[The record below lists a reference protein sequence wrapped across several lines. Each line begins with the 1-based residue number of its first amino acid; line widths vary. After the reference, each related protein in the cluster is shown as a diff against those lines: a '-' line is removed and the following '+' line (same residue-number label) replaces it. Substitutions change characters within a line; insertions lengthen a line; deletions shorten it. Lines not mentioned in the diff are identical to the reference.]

1 MAQTRPFVCAFAC
14 LLMFAAA
21 LEAQQAPTA
30 NEMAFIYELNR
41 ARQNPQRYDTEN
53 SLGGILNGVAAQPP
67 LALNENLVQSARFH
81 STEMATAGYF
91 AHQSAVT
98 GDYPNKMARDA
109 GYPLYTGW
117 TDNAN
122 YIESLAANGGS
133 FSGVTYSPTDALRNL
148 IIDAGVTPPGH
159 RIHLLAMDPFN
170 QDFRE
175 IGTGY
180 AQGAHWSNSSPWSA
194 AYWAIHTGRRNTD
207 PIRMFGV
214 VYDDAN
220 GNGRYDSG
228 EGLGGVTVN
237 ATGPSTQNTTTNA
250 QGAYVLVVTSGSWT
264 VTCSGGSF
272 QGTSNATVSVGSNNV
287 EVDFASGRPA
297 GERDFEFQS
306 VGGGPVLTTAPGTL
320 TFNSPTAATPSTSDS
335 FTISGVRLVGDV
347 TITAPSEFQV
357 STQSGTGFGNSVTL
371 TPGGAT
377 LATTTVY
384 VRFNPSG
391 ASGANGDVT
400 CTADGAISKLIN
412 VTGTVSTNPAVFAS
426 PATLALVADRIG
438 VSSNVLSYTLSGYNL
453 TASIAISAPG
463 DFEVSLSST
472 SGFSGG
478 FSIAPSGGTVSP
490 TTIYVRYMPGSLSDS
505 GNITNVA
512 GAASDDV
519 AVTGTVTNAPQIS
532 VSTST
537 LTFVSASSG
546 VPSTEQVVNVSGQYL
561 AGDIVVTAPSGFE
574 LTTTS
579 GSAYTASVNL
589 TPAAGVVTSTPIYV
603 RYLGGTPSSGN
614 LTCTSTQA
622 TTQQVALTGSIAPPP
637 NITLGTG
644 GLTLNSTAIGVTSP
658 VSSYTVSGTNLVGNV
673 SLNCGSGFEISTSA
687 SSGFGTSLSLTPAAG
702 TLTATTIYVRY
713 TPTVATQVIAD
724 ITHSSPA
731 ATSKLLPVW
740 GNVVAPGSGS
750 SGSGSDSGGGCVSA
764 GTGTPGLPWLLLL
777 ALAVPVLC
785 GLRLKLVRCSAPPRK
800 P

>member
-1 MAQTRPFVCAFAC
+1 MAQTRSFVCVFAC
-14 LLMFAAA
+14 LLVFAAV

-53 SLGGILNGVAAQPP
+53 LSTYMGGTYSGILNGVAAQPP

-109 GYPLYTGW
+109 GYPLYTSW

-159 RIHLLAMDPFN
+159 RIHLLAMDSFN

-175 IGTGY
+175 VGTGY

-194 AYWAIHTGRRNTD
+194 AYWAIHTGRRDTD

-228 EGLGGVTVN
+228 EGLGGVTVS

-272 QGTSNATVSVGSNNV
+272 QGTSNATVSVGSDNV

-438 VSSNVLSYTLSGYNL
+438 VSSNILSYTLSGYNL

-463 DFEVSLSST
+463 DFGVSLTT
-472 SGFSGG
+472 SGFSSG

-519 AVTGTVTNAPQIS
+519 AVTGSVTNAPSIS
-532 VSTST
+532 ASTST
-537 LTFVSASSG
+537 LTFISASSG

-589 TPAAGVVTSTPIYV
+589 TPAAGIVTSTPIYV
-603 RYLGGTPSSGN
+603 RYLGSTPSSGN
-614 LTCTSTQA
+614 LTCTSSFA
-622 TTQQVALTGSIAPPP
+622 TTQQVSLSGSIAPPP

-658 VSSYTVSGTNLVGNV
+658 VSTYTVSGTNLVGNV
-673 SLNCGSGFEISTSA
+673 SLTCGSGFEISTNSG
-687 SSGFGTSLSLTPAAG
+687 SGFGTSLSLTPAGA
-702 TLTATTIYVRY
+702 TLAATTIYVRY

-724 ITHSSPA
+724 ITHASPA

-750 SGSGSDSGGGCVSA
+750 SGSGSDSGGGSC
-764 GTGTPGLPWLLLL
+764 TGTEHSGLSWLLLVGL
-777 ALAVPVLC
+777 LVPVLLSRR
-785 GLRLKLVRCSAPPRK
+785 LRQSAR
-800 P
+800 